1 MHIKPYK
8 DIVLEA
14 AAELKQYQNKEKLLI
29 NTRFP
34 WLEGLKA
41 GDIVLLGGPSFT
53 GKTYLLN
60 DIKDD
65 VMSIEMNP
73 AAGKFIWLSNSL
85 EMTNLNN
92 LIRDFAKL
100 LSKSKKD
107 ILTTHFNEMER
118 EMVNRQVAEK
128 SDGRYYVNE
137 ESFTPAEF
145 DTEVRKFLDAHTDA
159 ECIFIDMDH
168 IRLIKGSNKKAA
180 IDDLLEIQNVLKKEY
195 SNVVF
200 IDLSQFNRNIKERA
214 EEKSERARIQSLDFS
229 DSDAPF
235 TYADFVIGINMPIMS
250 GIEQYRLV
258 SPKYYDYLTDHFGDF
273 NTKGTKVSFRAHGR
287 IFYEVLKSRF
297 VDGFNAKNLFIA
309 QIGEDVVEDAPP
321 PKAKP
326 KFKEDVIE
334 LPFNNN
340 K

>member
-1 MHIKPYK
+1 MQIKPYGQVVK
-8 DIVLEA
+8 EA
-14 AAELKQYQNKEKLLI
+14 AAELKQYQSGEKLLI

-34 WLEGLKA
+34 WLEGLKP

-65 VMSIEMNP
+65 VMNIDLNP
-73 AAGKFIWLSNSL
+73 AADKFIWLSNSL

-107 ILTTHFNEMER
+107 ILTQHFNDMEKD
-118 EMVNRQVAEK
+118 MVNRQVAEK
-128 SDGRYYVNE
+128 SDGRYFINE

-145 DTEVRKFLDAHTDA
+145 NIEIRKFLDQHKKA
-159 ECIFIDMDH
+159 ECVFIDMDH

-180 IDDLLEIQNVLKKEY
+180 IDELLEIQNVLKKEY
-195 SNVVF
+195 PNVVF
-200 IDLSQFNRNIKERA
+200 IDLSQFNRNIKERG
-214 EEKSERARIQSLDFS
+214 EDKSEKARVQSLDFS

-235 TYADFVIGINMPIMS
+235 TYADFVIGINMPISS
-250 GIEQYRLV
+250 GIDQYRLV
-258 SPKYYDYLTDHFGDF
+258 SPKFYSYLTEHFGDI
-273 NTKGTKVSFRAHGR
+273 NTKGTKVSFKTHAR

-297 VDGFNAKNLFIA
+297 VDGFNAKNLFITQLEA
-309 QIGEDVVEDAPP
+309 DIEEEAPAA
-321 PKAKP
+321 KTKP
-326 KFKEDVIE
+326 KFKEDTIT
-334 LPFNNN
+334 LPFN